1 MMAILL
7 STLVLTRPRAAAV
20 GSAVS
25 RGAIAGVLRVRRH
38 TTSLRTAIRMQQG
51 SLVEAPP
58 SRAGASPDLLTGAA
72 SAEGLHLLNS
82 LTQTVEAFTPIDP
95 RLVKWYVC
103 GPTVY
108 DSAHVGHARNY
119 VAFDIVRRVLL
130 DYFGFDLLYVMNITD
145 IDDKIIVRTH
155 YNHLESM
162 VRQAQESAAAAAA
175 AKGAGA
181 AEALAAARQAAE
193 AVLATPKPGLR
204 DLLEAQHVLAA
215 AAEAAAVPLPVCDVQ
230 AAFLELTAAFEAE
243 FFDDMARLN
252 VLPPDAVTR
261 VSDYVPEII
270 AYIETIRSN
279 GYCYE
284 SRGSVYFDTEAFRNA
299 PGKQYGKLDPAKAAA
314 GQRAGAGADDEA
326 DDWTE
331 GKSSA
336 QLLAEGEGALSADA
350 AADKRHPADFVLWK
364 ASKAGEP
371 SWASP
376 WGLGRP
382 GWHIECSA
390 MASDLLGSHVD
401 LNAGGVDLKFP
412 HHENQIAQAEAH
424 FDCCSW
430 VNYFLHSGHLR
441 IEGLKMSKSLKNFI
455 TIDGALSQYSA
466 AQLRFLF
473 LLRRFSEPME
483 YSENTLAAAVDLE
496 RRFSA
501 FGASLSARLQEATA
515 AGAGLGGAAD
525 AADAAAAAAGGE
537 AAIVATAGVGG
548 PPVPLQIATHKWGA
562 EERTLHATLHS
573 RRQAVHSALLDSID
587 TPTAFKA
594 LEQLLR
600 ATNVYMSEVPDVT
613 RGFTLLTLVQ
623 RYFGRMFQVFGLP
636 SLFAD
641 GGVGAG
647 GAGAAGGGASAEQV
661 ALALST
667 FRDQLRQKAIAAVK
681 AAKGAEGGAPDTAL
695 AEELLRLCDAL
706 RDDVLPQLGVQLDD
720 RPSGVAQLQM
730 GDPKVLKAEM
740 ERRAAAAAK
749 AAEEKAAKAA
759 AKAAGAAREAAR
771 TAIPPSD
778 MFKPEY
784 DALFERPAPFGA
796 LDAEGVPLED
806 ASGEPL
812 SKSQRKKLIKE
823 MEKQAK
829 LNSPK

>member
-162 VRQAQESAAAAAA
+162 
-175 AKGAGA
+175 
-181 AEALAAARQAAE
+181 AAE

-483 YSENTLAAAVDLE
+483 YSENTLAAA
-496 RRFSA
+496 
-501 FGASLSARLQEATA
+501 
-515 AGAGLGGAAD
+515 
-525 AADAAAAAAGGE
+525 
-537 AAIVATAGVGG
+537 
-548 PPVPLQIATHKWGA
+548 IATHKWGA

-730 GDPKVLKAEM
+730 RDPKVLTAEM
-740 ERRAAAAAK
+740 E
-749 AAEEKAAKAA
+749 
-759 AKAAGAAREAAR
+759 
-771 TAIPPSD
+771 
-778 MFKPEY
+778 
-784 DALFERPAPFGA
+784 L
-796 LDAEGVPLED
+796 
-806 ASGEPL
+806 
-812 SKSQRKKLIKE
+812 
-823 MEKQAK
+823 
-829 LNSPK
+829 